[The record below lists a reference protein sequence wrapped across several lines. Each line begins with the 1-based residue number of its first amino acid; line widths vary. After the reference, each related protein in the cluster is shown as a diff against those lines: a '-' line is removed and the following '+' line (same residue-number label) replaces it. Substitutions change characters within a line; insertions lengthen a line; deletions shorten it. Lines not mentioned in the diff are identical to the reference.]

1 MVGMRRIHG
10 PRALRIVGRVF
21 LGLSLI
27 CVLAAAALAVVELRG
42 GRSGSADGT
51 IVGFNHGPTVQFTT
65 PDGAVVRFGS
75 TTRSSYWRE
84 GDHVPVA
91 FRPERPDDARID
103 GFAGRWFPA
112 GLFGLLGGSF
122 LLLGAALTLAGRRFA
137 DQGAARDL

>member
-1 MVGMRRIHG
+1 MAGNPRIHG
-10 PRALRIVGRVF
+10 PRALRIIGRVF
-21 LGLSLI
+21 LGLGLI
-27 CVLAAAALAVVELRG
+27 CFLSAAALAVVELHG

-51 IVGFNHGPTVQFTT
+51 ITGFNGGPMVQFTT

-75 TTRSSYWRE
+75 AIRSSFRHV

-112 GLFGLLGGSF
+112 GLFGILAAAF
-122 LLLGAALTLAGRRFA
+122 LLVGGGLTVAGQRVADRSAGRYA
-137 DQGAARDL
+137 